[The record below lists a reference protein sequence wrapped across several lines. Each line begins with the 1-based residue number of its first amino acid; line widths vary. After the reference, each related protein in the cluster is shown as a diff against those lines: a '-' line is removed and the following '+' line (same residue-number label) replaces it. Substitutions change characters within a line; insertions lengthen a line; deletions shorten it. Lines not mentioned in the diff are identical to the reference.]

1 MTRFRHWLVALIALV
16 VCAGQLQA
24 QTGTIRGQITD
35 ASIGGG
41 VSGVTVTVGNLTAE
55 SDMNGRFELSG
66 VPAGTY
72 TLMATRLGYRDAQ
85 QSVTVASGRT
95 TNIDI
100 SLVPAPVGLEELVA
114 IGYGQEQKRDLTGV
128 VQEVSAAEFNTGRIV
143 SAEDLVTAKVAGVEV
158 VDNNG
163 GEPGGGIS
171 MRIRG
176 GTSVTSSNEPLYVID
191 GVPIAVG
198 GGLSA
203 GRNPLNFLNPED
215 IESFTVLKDASST
228 AIYGSQGANGVVLIS
243 TRSGQGIT
251 GDVPPRVTFRANF
264 SGSNVTGRPDILN
277 AVQFRDAIE
286 REFSDGLA
294 VIDTFNT
301 DWRREVEQ
309 AAFGQDYTVAVT
321 GGANKMNYRLSVG
334 YLNQEG
340 AVRASKNER
349 LSLSLGYSQLLFND
363 RLRLQANLLGA
374 RNEDRFTPGG
384 VLGNAT
390 NFAPTQPILDPESP
404 WGGYFEWDDTEAPDN
419 PVAILNMQTSEGT
432 TYRSMG
438 NVTGEYDLPFVDG
451 LTTTARLGYVVTNS
465 ETRFFA
471 PSNSKPEFDQAYD
484 GTITRANPSEFSYLF
499 EGFAAYNRSWEQ
511 NAFNLT
517 GGYSFQRW
525 RTERPSFLAREL
537 NSDLLG
543 INGIPGANLQ
553 QSFLTIDEDRIASW
567 FARANYSYKDKYLF
581 TATIRADGSSK
592 FGPDNQWGSFPSA
605 AVAWR
610 LSEESFLDSWES
622 LSDLKL
628 RLSYGKNGNSAFDS
642 YQQYRAYTYGTNTAE
657 VQLGNE
663 FVGTIRP
670 SAANPDIRWE
680 KTASWNLGL
689 DYGLWNNRLAGAIE
703 FYTKKTEDLI
713 FLVPAAAG
721 TNLSNYVTD
730 NVGSVKNRGFE
741 LTVNALISEGQ
752 GDGFSWNANFNFAY
766 NKNEL
771 LDINPVIGDSL
782 VNLERIQTGG
792 IAGGVGSTI
801 QILQPGYPVNSF
813 FVYEHLC
820 LQNPDLPPRPCREA
834 GGQPIV
840 GTDLEM
846 YEDVNGDGII
856 NQDDR
861 VPYKSPNPDW
871 IIGHT
876 SIMRWKKFDA
886 SFTLLAKIGNYVYNN
901 IASSTGFYDQLRDV
915 GSPNNLHASVLTY
928 GFQTPQYFSDV
939 YVENASF
946 LRMQNIQLGY
956 MFTPRLRAYGVVQNA
971 FTITGY
977 DGIDPTAGI
986 GGIDNNIYPS
996 VRTFTAGLSYTF

>member
-1 MTRFRHWLVALIALV
+1 MTRFRHLLVALSITLLG
-16 VCAGQLQA
+16 AGQLYA
-24 QTGTIRGQITD
+24 QTGTIRGRITD

-41 VSGVTVTVGNLTAE
+41 VSGVRVTVAGLTVE
-55 SDMNGRFELSG
+55 SDDEGRFVVTG
-66 VPAGTY
+66 VQAGTY
-72 TLMATRLGYRDAQ
+72 TLTASRLGYRDAEE
-85 QSVTVASGRT
+85 SVTVVAGQT
-95 TNIDI
+95 TTIEI
-100 SLVPAPVGLEELVA
+100 LLMPAPVGLAGVVA
-114 IGYGQEQKRDLTGV
+114 IGYGEQEKRDLTGV
-128 VQEVSAAEFNTGRIV
+128 VAEVQAEQFNTGRIV
-143 SAEDLVTAKVAGVEV
+143 SAEELVQAKVAGVEV
-158 VDNNG
+158 VQNNG
-163 GEPGGGIS
+163 GEPGGGIA

-176 GTSVTSSNEPLYVID
+176 GTSVSSSNEPLYVID

-243 TRSGQGIT
+243 TRSGQGT
-251 GDVPPRVTFRANF
+251 GDAPPRVTFRANF
-264 SGSNVTGRPDILN
+264 SGSTVTGRPDILN
-277 AVQFRDAIE
+277 ATQFRQAVADQFPDALPVLGDA
-286 REFSDGLA
+286 S
-294 VIDTFNT
+294 T
-301 DWRREVEQ
+301 DWREEVEQ
-309 AAFGQDYTVAVT
+309 SAFGQDYTVAVT
-321 GGANKMNYRLSVG
+321 GGANKMNYRLSAG

-340 AVRASKNER
+340 AVLASKNER
-349 LSLSLGYSQLLFND
+349 LSLSLAYNQLLFDD

-390 NFAPTQPILDPESP
+390 NFAPTQPIMDTESP

-419 PVAILNMQTSEGT
+419 PVAILNMQSSEGT
-432 TYRSMG
+432 TYRSIG
-438 NVTGEYDLPFVDG
+438 NATGEYDLPFLDG
-451 LTTTARLGYVVTNS
+451 LTATTRLGYVVTNT
-465 ETRFFA
+465 ETRYFA
-471 PSNSKPEFDQAYD
+471 PSNSKPQADQGQD
-484 GTITRANPSEFSYLF
+484 GTITRANPHEFSYLF
-499 EGFAAYNRSWEQ
+499 EGFGTYTRSWEQ
-511 NAFNLT
+511 HAFNLT
-517 GGYSFQRW
+517 GGYAFQKW
-525 RTERPSFLAREL
+525 RTESPSFLAQQL

-543 INGIPGANLQ
+543 TGGIPGAEIQ
-553 QSFLTIDEDRIASW
+553 QSFLTIVENRIASW
-567 FARANYSYKDKYLF
+567 FARANYAHKDKYLL
-581 TATIRADGSSK
+581 TASIRTDGSSK
-592 FGPDNQWGSFPSA
+592 FGSDNQWGTFPSA

-628 RLSYGKNGNSAFDS
+628 RLSYGKNGNQAFDA
-642 YQQYRAYTYGTNTAE
+642 YQQYRAYTYGNAQAQA
-657 VQLGNE
+657 QLGDA

-680 KTASWNLGL
+680 KTSSWNVGL

-703 FYTKKTEDLI
+703 VYNKKTDDLI

-730 NVGSVKNRGFE
+730 NVGTVKNKGFE
-741 LTVNALISEGQ
+741 LTVNALISEGA

-766 NKNEL
+766 NSNEL
-771 LDINPVIGDSL
+771 VDINPVIGDTL
-782 VNLERIQTGG
+782 VELERIQTGG

-813 FVYEHLC
+813 FVYRHKYA
-820 LQNPDLPPRPCREA
+820 D
-834 GGQPIV
+834 GKPIV

-915 GSPNNLHASVLTY
+915 GAPMNLHTSVLDY
-928 GFQTPQYFSDV
+928 EFQTPQYFSDV

-956 MFTPRLRAYGVVQNA
+956 TFSPRLRAWGVVQNA

-996 VRTFTAGLSYTF
+996 VRTFTAGLSVTF